1 MEQNYT
7 PKSPIRAFNFA
18 YEIQRLDVRNNNEV
32 ETRRDEW
39 INWDIKNDYPQF
51 LLQVKEN
58 SPTLSVCIDAKTN
71 LTIGDGVEL
80 ENMGN
85 VMVNRYETLTELY
98 YKLVY
103 DLWVFGG
110 WAVEVI
116 PTRDGN
122 SIESI
127 YHLPFQNVR
136 VGKKDEEE
144 HQREI
149 DYYFFCEDWQAFR
162 KKITKFHSLDLGR
175 REGRQIY
182 YWTNYTPSTNK
193 VYPLTTYQAGINA
206 AIMEAEIMEFHKSNL
221 AASLLPNLHIGLIGD
236 PTPEEKE
243 EIYNELVR
251 SYQGKRGQKL
261 MLSFSVS
268 ADERPEI
275 TPISTNGN
283 DGIYTDMLSIASQQ
297 ILSSNQIS
305 SPLLIGIHSFSSN
318 PFSQNA
324 NEIVVATKHLLEYS
338 IIPQVKKMNMGL
350 ENVLSLKFNQP
361 VKVINKYRIP
371 QLDAL

>member
-1 MEQNYT
+1 MENNYT

-80 ENMGN
+80 EGMGN

-116 PTRDGN
+116 PSRDGN
-122 SIESI
+122 SIESV

-136 VGKKDEEE
+136 VGKRDEEE
-144 HQREI
+144 HEREV
-149 DYYFFCEDWQAFR
+149 DFFYYSEDWQAFR
-162 KKITKFHSLDLGR
+162 KKITKFHSLDLSR

-243 EIYNELVR
+243 EIYNELIR

-268 ADERPEI
+268 PDERPEI

-350 ENVLSLKFNQP
+350 ENILSLKFNKP

>member
-1 MEQNYT
+1 MELNNI
-7 PKSPIRAFNFA
+7 PKSPIRAYNFA
-18 YEIQRLDVRNNNEV
+18 YEIQRLDLRNNLEV
-32 ETRRDEW
+32 ETKRDEW
-39 INWDIKNDYPQF
+39 INWDAKNDYPQF

-98 YKLVY
+98 YKLAY

-116 PTRDGN
+116 PSRDG
-122 SIESI
+122 SAVESI

-136 VGKKDEEE
+136 VGKKDEDD

-149 DYYFFCEDWQAFR
+149 DYFYYSEDWTAFR

-182 YWTNYTPSTNK
+182 YWTNYSPSMNK
-193 VYPLTTYQAGINA
+193 VYPTTTYQAGINA
-206 AIMEAEIMEFHKSNL
+206 AVLEAEIMEHHKINL
-221 AASLLPNLHIGLIGD
+221 SASLLPNLHIGLIGD
-236 PTPEEKE
+236 PTPDEKE

-275 TPISTNGN
+275 TPIQTNAN
-283 DGIYTDMLSIASQQ
+283 DGLYMDMLNTAAQQ

-305 SPLLIGIHSFSSN
+305 SPLLIGIHTFSSN
-318 PFSQNA
+318 PFSQNS
-324 NEIVVATKHLLEYS
+324 NEIIVATKHLLEYS

-350 ENVLSLKFNQP
+350 ENILSLKFNQP
-361 VKVINKYRIP
+361 VKVINKFRIP